1 MVMAGEMRDEGAAAA
16 AAPDIAARLV
26 ALGASAGGLEAL
38 TEFLGGVDPGHGVVY
53 VIAQHLAPTHPSLL
67 VELLTPA
74 TRLPVRLAEDGDVLT
89 PDLVLVVPPDRDV
102 ALTPQT
108 LSVTKPGER
117 LTPRPSIDM
126 LFETAAQTWGD
137 AVTAVVLSGTG
148 SDGAEGLR
156 AVHASGGLSMVQSP
170 DEAKFAGM
178 PIAAL
183 ATGVVD
189 VVASAHELGTR
200 SSLLDLRS
208 VSGEW
213 HDGSV
218 PDPDMLAA
226 VTAQLRRSLGTD
238 FSGYKER
245 TLSRQVQRRMAVIG
259 AQTLDDY
266 FAVLAQD
273 KDEAQHLASNLLV
286 TVTSFFRDPEA
297 YEALRDV
304 LRSLL
309 DAAPMG
315 EQIRVWVPG
324 CATGEEVYS
333 LGMLVSD
340 LLGHPEVLSDRLKI
354 FGTDL
359 DEASLAVARRGRYP
373 ESAREHIPVEYRE
386 RFTVEQDGGFVV
398 SERLRACTV
407 FARHDVAE
415 DPPFPRIDLLSCRN
429 TLIYFT
435 EPLQRRVLSSF
446 GYSLRSGGVLFLGRA
461 ENLDSTTRGFTGADA
476 QWRIFRRTEEEVER
490 PNYATPRSLSAYS
503 RPVGPDQRVSV
514 LMTAPAESHDEVLEA
529 LVRSSGQ
536 VLMVV
541 DENLDLVEVVGDVAP
556 FCRVP
561 EGRVTT
567 SVMSLL
573 RPELQEE
580 ARALLLLART
590 QGSVVVGAP
599 ETLHDPAVT
608 VQLEVRPLVVG
619 GRELQVLAFEVDTGQ
634 DPVTRVERDIAND
647 ALIRQLETQLL
658 DSQRTLRRSLAELQA
673 TNEELEASSEELQA
687 ASEELQAAN
696 EELESS
702 NEELQA
708 TNEELGTLN
717 QELRSR
723 AEQLTRLN
731 EVLENIQE
739 SLDQGMVIVNAAG
752 AVVRFS
758 PSAVRLFALMDTDVG
773 RLLQSVPTTIPVEGL
788 DEAIHAVV
796 SGHGRQRLE
805 VQSER
810 ISYLME
816 VLPFVGGKGT
826 TEGAIVTMTDVTEM
840 LELRATLEA
849 AIAGLEEREVLLK
862 AQATYDSVT
871 GLLNRGAFSEA
882 VVREIARAR
891 RAEKHLALV
900 WVDLDRFKEVN
911 DGSGH
916 ESGDAALRMCADRIS
931 EVLRD
936 GDFVGRL
943 GGDEFGVTIA
953 DYRHD
958 AELDAIVERIVV
970 ALRDPFDFR
979 GQEVRVSGSLGVA
992 LFPADADSAEELLRA
1007 ADAAMYSAKRAGGD
1021 ARAYFDESMNTA
1033 ADERRVLRERL
1044 DRAIRE
1050 HEFVLH
1056 FQPIVSLPGLEPRS
1070 VEALLRWNRDGEIV
1084 SAGEFIPF
1092 AEETGQIRALGM
1104 ETLSLLRDDIARLH
1118 ASGFGDIGVSVNMSV
1133 MQLEDRLLTELL
1145 GHWPTPGGLEG
1156 VTIEILE
1163 SAFLP
1168 DRPHAL
1174 RTVHQL
1180 SSLGA
1185 RVAVDDY
1192 GSGYSNLK
1200 LLENLSPDFL
1210 KLDRSFLSVRHEPAA
1225 RRALLTSAVVIAGVV
1240 GARVIAEG
1248 AETDADLDLLTEVGA
1263 DMVQGFVVAQPM
1275 PVDELEAWLA
1285 ARLSR

>member
-1 MVMAGEMRDEGAAAA
+1 MVMAGEKVPDGAGVET
-16 AAPDIAARLV
+16 PETAARLV

-38 TEFLGGVDPGHGVVY
+38 TEFLAGVVPGQGVVY

-67 VELLTPA
+67 VELLAPA
-74 TRLPVRLAEDGDVLT
+74 SRLPVRLAEDGDVLA
-89 PDLVLVVPPDRDV
+89 PDLVFVVPPDRDV

-108 LSVTKPGER
+108 LSVTKPAER
-117 LTPRPSIDM
+117 FTPRPSIDR

-137 AVTAVVLSGTG
+137 AVTAIVLSGTG
-148 SDGAEGLR
+148 SDGADGLR
-156 AVHASGGLSMVQSP
+156 AVHAAGGLTMVQSP
-170 DEAKFAGM
+170 DGARFAGM
-178 PIAAL
+178 PTAAL

-189 VVASAHELGTR
+189 VVAPAGELGAR
-200 SSLLDLRS
+200 SSSLDLRDL
-208 VSGEW
+208 SGEW
-213 HDGSV
+213 RGGSA
-218 PDPDMLAA
+218 PDADMLAA
-226 VTAQLRRSLGTD
+226 VTAQLRRSVGTD

-245 TLSRQVQRRMAVIG
+245 TLARQVQRRMAVTG
-259 AQTLDDY
+259 AATLDDY
-266 FAVLAQD
+266 FAILAQD

-297 YEALRDV
+297 FAALRAV
-304 LRSLL
+304 LRPVLESV
-309 DAAPMG
+309 PMG
-315 EQIRVWVPG
+315 ERIRVWVPG

-333 LGMLVSD
+333 LAMLVSD
-340 LLGHPEVLSDRLKI
+340 LLGHPEALADRLKV

-359 DEASLAVARRGRYP
+359 DEASLAVARRARYP
-373 ESAREHIPVEYRE
+373 ESAGQSIPVGYRE
-386 RFTVEQDGGFVV
+386 RFTVEQDGGFVI
-398 SERLRACTV
+398 SESLRACTV

-435 EPLQRRVLSSF
+435 EPLQRRVIANF
-446 GYSLRSGGVLFLGRA
+446 GYSLRPGGLLFLGRT
-461 ENLDSTTRGFTGADA
+461 ETLDRGTRGFTGVDA
-476 QWRIFRRTEEEVER
+476 QWRIFGRTEEDVER
-490 PNYATPRSLSAYS
+490 PSYATTRSPGAYS
-503 RPVGPDQRVSV
+503 RPVGKDQRVPV
-514 LMTAPAESHDEVLEA
+514 LMPAPTESHDELLEA
-529 LVRSSGQ
+529 LVRSTGR
-536 VLMVV
+536 VFMVV

-590 QGSVVVGAP
+590 QGSVVVGTP
-599 ETLHDPAVT
+599 ETLLDPEVT
-608 VQLEVRPLVVG
+608 VQLEVRPLPVG
-619 GRELQVLAFEVDTGQ
+619 NRELQVLAFEIDRGAE
-634 DPVTRVERDIAND
+634 PVTRVERDIAND
-647 ALIRQLETQLL
+647 TLIRQLETQLL
-658 DSQRTLRRSLAELQA
+658 DSQRTLRRSLSDLQA

-723 AEQLTRLN
+723 AEQLARLN
-731 EVLENIQE
+731 EVLENVQE

-752 AVVRFS
+752 AVVRYS
-758 PSAVRLFALMDTDVG
+758 PSAVRLFALMESDLG
-773 RLLQSVPTTIPVEGL
+773 RPLATVPTTIPIDGL
-788 DEAIHAVV
+788 VDAIHAVV
-796 SGHGRQRLE
+796 AGHGRQRIE

-810 ISYLME
+810 ISYLVE

-840 LELRATLEA
+840 LTLRSTLES
-849 AIAGLEEREVLLK
+849 AIAELQEREVRLK
-862 AQATYDSVT
+862 EQATYDSVT

-891 RAEKHLALV
+891 RAERPLALV

-911 DGSGH
+911 DGRGH
-916 ESGDAALRMCADRIS
+916 DAGDAALRMCASRIS

-958 AELDAIVERIVV
+958 AELDAIVERIVM
-970 ALRDPFDFR
+970 ALRDPLDIA

-1007 ADAAMYSAKRAGGD
+1007 SDAAMYSAKRAGGD

-1044 DRAIRE
+1044 DRAIRDR
-1050 HEFVLH
+1050 EFVLH
-1056 FQPIVSLPGLEPRS
+1056 FQPIVTLPDLEPWG
-1070 VEALLRWNRDGEIV
+1070 VEALIRWNRDGESV
-1084 SAGEFIPF
+1084 GAGEFIPF

-1104 ETLSLLRDDIARLH
+1104 ETLALLRDDIARLH
-1118 ASGFGDIGVSVNMSV
+1118 AAGFGDVGVSVNMSV

-1145 GHWPTPGGLEG
+1145 DHWPTPGGLQG

-1174 RTVHQL
+1174 RTVQQL

-1210 KLDRSFLSVRHEPAA
+1210 KLDRSFLSVRHDPAA

-1248 AETDADLDLLTEVGA
+1248 AETDADLELLTEVGA
-1263 DMVQGFVVAQPM
+1263 DMVQGFRVAQPM

-1285 ARLSR
+1285 ARLPR